1 MKLPILLRRTLV
13 LCAGLSLH
21 LASARAQE
29 IGLLTGEHGV
39 SINTSMNVGNGS
51 FNLELP
57 GIVIGNDIYKP
68 LKPTVE
74 VVDDKHLVLQYPG
87 GAEIKVTI
95 EEAKVTFACSGLPAD
110 ASSISTK
117 FNIARDAWQGAKFSF
132 NESALAPF
140 PEEDERKLL
149 FDGKAKHFTFVDP
162 AGAGIAITSPEL
174 SYKLVNK
181 GPEGWSQF
189 ACFFAYR
196 TADHPGES
204 GFFLEFRPV
213 NAP

>member
-1 MKLPILLRRTLV
+1 ML
-13 LCAGLSLH
+13 AG
-21 LASARAQE
+21 E
-29 IGLLTGEHGV
+29 NGV

-57 GIVIGNDIYKP
+57 GIVVGNDIYKP

-95 EEAKVTFACSGLPAD
+95 EEAKVTYAYSGLPAD
-110 ASSISTK
+110 ATSISTK

-132 NESALAPF
+132 NESALEPF
-140 PEEDERKLL
+140 PEEDARKLL
-149 FDGKAKHFTFVDP
+149 FDGKAKHFTLVDP
-162 AGAGIAITSPEL
+162 AGAGFAITTPEL

-189 ACFFAYR
+189 ACVFTCR
-196 TADHPGES
+196 MADHTGETE
-204 GFFLEFRPV
+204 FFLEFRPV
-213 NAP
+213 TAP